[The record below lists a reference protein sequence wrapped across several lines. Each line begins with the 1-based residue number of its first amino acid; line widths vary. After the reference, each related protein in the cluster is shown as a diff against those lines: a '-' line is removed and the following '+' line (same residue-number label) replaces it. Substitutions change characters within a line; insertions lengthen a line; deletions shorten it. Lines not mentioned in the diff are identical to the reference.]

1 MLVSGVLRS
10 WLTFVMSSVL
20 NRSELHALIHSAA
33 HADAHGVEIV
43 AVLLEHRVHF
53 LRVHRVGEIARGKLL
68 RRRLQRFELTHGV
81 DDKV

>member
-1 MLVSGVLRS
+1 MADVGDELGFKPLG
-10 WLTFVMSSVL
+10 
-20 NRSELHALIHSAA
+20 LHALVHSAA

-53 LRVHRVGEIARGKLL
+53 LRVHRVGEITRGKLL